1 MAHTYTNCWD
11 LAFAAPYVNKNGLI
25 YRPAF
30 NEVVGETIE
39 DGPDWFK
46 RFSWFKDDIP
56 YLPQSAPVLE
66 RLIEEDKVEPKDQ
79 DSNELVIRYN
89 VCQQC
94 SREFPAKTANKRFCP
109 ECAEERKR
117 EADRYAW
124 LRRKERNKKGKTRKK
139 KELSFMAACDNTED
153 EFIGKT
159 FGSLHIVA
167 LAKKRSASS
176 LYVCRC
182 ECGEEFVAYKSAILS
197 QTIQMCPSCINK
209 FAGYEKYLS
218 NKEMTD
224 TSGRSKVM
232 LMGRMSGF
240 LTAKGKINESLVL
253 CNCGCGK
260 RIVVPVKDFLE
271 GSVSSCGCEED
282 DIELHTKRPCIHEG
296 ETFGHVT
303 LLMATA
309 KYKYEGTGQ
318 RHSASQWF
326 KCRCDCG
333 REFYISRST
342 FFGKSKRKM
351 FSCGCKKHLEENN
364 EQNM

>member
-1 MAHTYTNCWD
+1 MAHTYTNRWA
-11 LAFAAPYVNKNGLI
+11 LAFSAPYVNKNGLI

-39 DGPDWFK
+39 NGPDWFK

-56 YLPQSAPVLE
+56 YLPQNAPVLE
-66 RLIEEDKVEPKDQ
+66 RLLEENKVEPKGQ
-79 DSNELVIRYN
+79 DSNELVIKYN

-94 SREFPAKTANKRFCP
+94 SREFPAKSANKRFCP

-124 LRRKERNKKGKTRKK
+124 LRRKERNKKENSTERKK
-139 KELSFMAACDNTED
+139 LNCAVTRYNVED
-153 EFIGKT
+153 DFVGKT
-159 FGSLHIVA
+159 FGSLHVVA

-176 LYVCRC
+176 LYVCKC
-182 ECGEEFVAYKSAILS
+182 ECGEEFVAYKSMILS

-209 FAGYEKYLS
+209 LAEHETYLS
-218 NKEMTD
+218 QKEMMD
-224 TSGRSKVM
+224 MSDRDKVM
-232 LMGRMSGF
+232 LMDRLSGF

-271 GSVSSCGCEED
+271 GSILSCGCEKD
-282 DIELHTKRPCIHEG
+282 DIDLHTRRPCVREG
-296 ETFGHVT
+296 KTFGHVT

-309 KYKYEGTGQ
+309 KYKYEGVGQ
-318 RHSASQWF
+318 KHSASQWF
-326 KCRCDCG
+326 KCQCACG
-333 REFYISRST
+333 REFYISRRAFDT
-342 FFGKSKRKM
+342 KSKTKI